1 MDALK
6 SDAVL
11 HDAKRRRTDAG
22 HWTLSRV
29 ELAAWLVLLGGLL
42 LWTYGARRPYTE
54 GIGNVQPGI
63 RLSDPEG
70 NPVAAASARLDLN
83 RASAAELELLPG
95 IGPALARRIVQRRE
109 EKGPYLSPWD
119 LASIQGL
126 SRTQVERLLPLVE
139 TGDSPPPVP

>member
-11 HDAKRRRTDAG
+11 HDAKRRSTDAG

-29 ELAAWLVLLGGLL
+29 ELAAWLALLGALL
-42 LWTYGARRPYTE
+42 LWMYGARRPYAE
-54 GIGNVQPGI
+54 GSGIVQPGV
-63 RLSDPEG
+63 RLIDSEDLS
-70 NPVAAASARLDLN
+70 ATTASARLDLN

-109 EKGPYLSPWD
+109 EKGPYRSPWD

-139 TGDSPPPVP
+139 TGDPPPPVP